1 MEGASWHTG
10 PRSGGKILDLAFN
23 IYFGNILRL
32 LASAAVIVVPMTIVL
47 IVLNVIAFGEPS
59 SISQAGLVD
68 IGDTTR
74 TVDYDLY
81 NLLQIVSTVISV
93 LAYLLVVG
101 TTYTAANAAYLGEEV
116 SAGESAR
123 TAVRRLHSLLW
134 VSLLTVV
141 FIFIGVFAL
150 IVGAFYAAV
159 MLAVTIP
166 VLMVEDVRG
175 FKACR
180 RSYRLIKKNGWRTL
194 GVLVVAAIFTGGV
207 EFVIGLASLAANG
220 LAEGHIYLWVIA
232 TQLLGGVAFAF
243 TAPFTAVVSVVL
255 YYDCRIR
262 KEGYDIQQLAEGLGS
277 VPAAGASGLSFPP
290 PSAPPPPPPAGSPG
304 SPPPAEG

>member
-32 LASAAVIVVPMTIVL
+32 LASAAVIVVPLTIVL

-59 SISQAGLVD
+59 SITDAGLVD

-74 TVDYDLY
+74 QVDYNLY
-81 NLLQIVSTVISV
+81 NALQIVGTVLSV

-101 TTYTAANAAYLGEEV
+101 ATYTAANAAYLGEEV
-116 SAGESAR
+116 SARDSVG
-123 TAVRRLHSLLW
+123 TAVRKLHSLLW
-134 VSLLTVV
+134 VSLLTFFFV
-141 FIFIGVFAL
+141 FIGVFAL

-159 MLAVTIP
+159 MLAVAIP

-180 RSYRLIKKNGWRTL
+180 RSYRLIRKNGWRTL
-194 GVLVVAAIFTGGV
+194 GVLFVVAIFTGAV
-207 EFVIGLASLAANG
+207 ELIIGLAALAANG
-220 LAEGHIYLWVIA
+220 LAESHIYLWVVV
-232 TQLLGGVAFAF
+232 TQILGGVAFAF
-243 TAPFTAVVSVVL
+243 TAPLTAVASVVL

-262 KEGYDIQQLAEGLGS
+262 KEGYDIQRLAEGLE
-277 VPAAGASGLSFPP
+277 PATATGTAGAPGLSPP
-290 PSAPPPPPPAGSPG
+290 APVPPPPPPPG
-304 SPPPAEG
+304 PPPAAG